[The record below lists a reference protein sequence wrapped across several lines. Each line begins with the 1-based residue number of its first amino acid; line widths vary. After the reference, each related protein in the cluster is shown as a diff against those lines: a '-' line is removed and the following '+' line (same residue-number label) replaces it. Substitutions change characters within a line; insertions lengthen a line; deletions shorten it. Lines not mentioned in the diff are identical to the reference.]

1 MALKKTGALSLDP
14 VWVAYNEATTEA
26 AGTIDGFEGLA
37 FRTEADRSSSGE
49 AGRAII
55 RDGSICRYVIPA
67 HNWDQFESEFK
78 KLTKLAKRVGVES
91 PEWTVAGTISSY
103 LYLEVTPGGVDD
115 LKAAARLA
123 NGTDP
128 YADLNGRDKP
138 INLGFDGDYRLV
150 ACGEDQEQFIV
161 DVTGPVARF
170 SGWQFAGTI
179 HRLPTEEGSEF
190 ILSQVPGLELALPDR
205 FRPGHAGSTSHD
217 WCDHCG
223 KRRTRANTYVLVH
236 EDGRVAQVGSTCIK
250 AFLGHS
256 SPDAIA
262 SWLEWY
268 SKGSHDFASV
278 SYQPEGGYDIGYFLA
293 QAACV
298 IRHKG
303 WVSRAASQ
311 DIGKESTSSE
321 VLRFLNRRCGLD
333 RAPVGWVDL
342 KPEQADYDLADAA
355 IAWGRAGGTGTDE
368 FGLKLHQ
375 ASKSTVAIRAVQGL
389 LCYLPVAYTKK
400 VQQVVDR
407 AAVEASAGRPVSAP
421 QGVAGEKLT
430 RTVTVVEC
438 RAFQSQFGDGKIV
451 KLCDEQGNLYVWFTT
466 VEAPRLNATAT
477 VTGTVKGH
485 KEFKGITETQL
496 TRVTLVKG
504 QAWK

>member
-1 MALKKTGALSLDP
+1 MARKTGRGHRLLDP
-14 VWVAYNEATTEA
+14 TWQAYNEATDEA
-26 AGTIDGFEGLA
+26 KGTIDGFEGLA
-37 FRTEADRSSSGE
+37 FRDEGDRSSSGDN
-49 AGRAII
+49 GRAII
-55 RDGSICRYVIPA
+55 RDGSIPRYVIPA
-67 HNWDQFESEFK
+67 SNWDQFEAEFK
-78 KLTKLAKRVGVES
+78 KLAKLAKRVGVEA
-91 PEWTVAGTISSY
+91 PEWTVAGTLSSY
-103 LYLEVTPGGVDD
+103 IYGEVTPGGVAD
-115 LKAAARLA
+115 LRAAALLA
-123 NGTDP
+123 RGDDP
-128 YADLNGRDKP
+128 YADLNHHKP
-138 INLGFDGDYRLV
+138 VNSGIDGDYRLV
-150 ACGEDQEQFIV
+150 AIGEDQEQFIV

-170 SGWQFAGTI
+170 AGWQFAGTI
-179 HRLPTEEGSEF
+179 HRLPTEEGAEF
-190 ILSQVPGLELALPDR
+190 ILSQVPGLDITLPDR

-250 AFLGHS
+250 AFLGVA

-268 SKGSHDFASV
+268 SKGTHEFAHVRHSHETGFATD
-278 SYQPEGGYDIGYFLA
+278 YWLA

-303 WVSRAASQ
+303 WVSRSSS
-311 DIGKESTSSE
+311 DYGKEPTSGE
-321 VLRFLNRRCGLD
+321 VLRYLERRHGFD
-333 RAPVGWVDL
+333 VQPVGWVDL

-355 IAWGRAGGTGTDE
+355 IAWGRAGGPAGDE
-368 FGLKLHQ
+368 FGDKLTQ
-375 ASKSTVAIRAVQGL
+375 ASKATVAIRAVRGL
-389 LCYLPVAYTKK
+389 LAYLPVAYTKGA
-400 VQQVVDR
+400 QQRAV
-407 AAVEASAGRPVSAP
+407 AAVAGPVSAP

-430 RTVTVVEC
+430 RTVTVLEC
-438 RAFQSQFGDGKIV
+438 RGFQSQFGDGKIV
-451 KLCDEQGNLYVWFTT
+451 KLKDEQGNLYVWFTT